1 MLLEDPCLFEMPKT
15 ASLANSDGAGAVA
28 QGALLRGESGATAVL
43 ADLQAEDAVA
53 AQLSVPEAASS
64 PAVHAAGS
72 PRQGVRSSTAH
83 AFADAATGAEAAD
96 HAVANALAADSS
108 MPQALSLGSLAP
120 ALQPVAGTAPPSA
133 PLTASM
139 PQASPLA
146 EQHSTAGTAAFAG
159 ALDAE
164 REGVALP
171 EEAAVAAEADAEAG
185 MLPQQQPGEEQQ
197 PLAGSRKQGLTLRPA
212 RRSSASGQQGDRNSV
227 AKRPWK

>member
-1 MLLEDPCLFEMPKT
+1 MLLDEQGLFEMPK
-15 ASLANSDGAGAVA
+15 AALLANSNAAGAVA

-43 ADLQAEDAVA
+43 ADLQAEDAMA
-53 AQLSVPEAASS
+53 AQLLVPEAASS
-64 PAVHAAGS
+64 PAAHAAGS
-72 PRQGVRSSTAH
+72 PRQAVRSSTVH
-83 AFADAATGAEAAD
+83 AFADTTTGAEAAD
-96 HAVANALAADSS
+96 HAVANALAPDSS

-120 ALQPVAGTAPPSA
+120 TLQPVVSTAPLSA

-164 REGVALP
+164 REGLAPP
-171 EEAAVAAEADAEAG
+171 EEAGVAAEADVEAG
-185 MLPQQQPGEEQQ
+185 LLPHQEGAQQLVG
-197 PLAGSRKQGLTLRPA
+197 GSRKQGLTLRPA